1 LRDSRLDYAIVNKLP
16 KRYKRIIEEIGAHSD
31 DEYDEKKKVYVI
43 KTLKFRSRKANIFFR
58 RLDEAMVQ
66 AERNEGSITRKRTR
80 CLPKIPIEST
90 IVKPPKGLPIDF
102 YSIKWFKKLEHSQ
115 KEAMADC
122 NNVAFL
128 LTPEECLKPKRHPDE
143 KISDKNFSKKYRDIV
158 VEPYELQEFE
168 SDESAKEESKG
179 ESIDL
184 EGPSP
189 DCSEEED
196 DGLYAPG
203 EYSYEDDEFIHKGES
218 SVSDDESSGESEPEE
233 AEGMEGIEV

>member
-1 LRDSRLDYAIVNKLP
+1 
-16 KRYKRIIEEIGAHSD
+16 
-31 DEYDEKKKVYVI
+31 
-43 KTLKFRSRKANIFFR
+43 
-58 RLDEAMVQ
+58 MVQ
-66 AERNEGSITRKRTR
+66 AERNEGNITRKRTR

-90 IVKPPKGLPIDF
+90 IAKPPKGLPIDF
-102 YSIKWFKKLEHSQ
+102 YSIKWFKKLEHFQ

-122 NNVAFL
+122 NNFTFL
-128 LTPEECLKPKRHPDE
+128 LTPEECLKPKHPPDE
-143 KISDKNFSKKYRDIV
+143 KISYENFSKKYRDIV

-168 SDESAKEESKG
+168 SDESGKEESKG
-179 ESIDL
+179 KSIDL

-203 EYSYEDDEFIHKGES
+203 EYSYEDDEFIQKGERG
-218 SVSDDESSGESEPEE
+218 VSEPEE

>member
-1 LRDSRLDYAIVNKLP
+1 
-16 KRYKRIIEEIGAHSD
+16 
-31 DEYDEKKKVYVI
+31 
-43 KTLKFRSRKANIFFR
+43 
-58 RLDEAMVQ
+58 MVQ
-66 AERNEGSITRKRTR
+66 AERNEGNITCKQTHF
-80 CLPKIPIEST
+80 LPKIPIEST
-90 IVKPPKGLPIDF
+90 IVKPPKGLPVDF

-128 LTPEECLKPKRHPDE
+128 LTPQKFLKPKCHPDE
-143 KISDKNFSKKYRDIV
+143 KISDKNVSKKYRDIV
-158 VEPYELQEFE
+158 VEPYELQEFG

-179 ESIDL
+179 KGIDL

-196 DGLYAPG
+196 DGLYKPG
-203 EYSYEDDEFIHKGES
+203 EYSYEDDEFIHKGEIG
-218 SVSDDESSGESEPEE
+218 VSDDENSGESEREE